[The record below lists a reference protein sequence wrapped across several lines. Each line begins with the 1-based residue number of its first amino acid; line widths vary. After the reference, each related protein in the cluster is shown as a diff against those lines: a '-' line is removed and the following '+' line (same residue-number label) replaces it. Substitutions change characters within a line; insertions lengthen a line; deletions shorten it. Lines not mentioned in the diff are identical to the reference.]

1 MVDASSHAAS
11 RVGKTLCSKYRLDAL
26 IGVGGMASVYKGVHR
41 NGNRVA
47 VKVLHPELSAI
58 ADIRDRFLR
67 EGYVANA
74 VDHPGAVRVLDDDA
88 AEDGAAFLV
97 MELLEG
103 QTVRA
108 LWEQAGS
115 RLAAQPVLTMMHQLL
130 DVLAAA
136 HSKGIVHRDIK
147 PDNLFAV
154 HDGRLKV
161 LDFGIARIRD
171 ATMSSATRT
180 GGVLGTPGF
189 MPREQALGLMKE
201 IDARTDLWSVG
212 ATMFTLLS
220 GQFVH
225 DGETPEQV
233 MVFTATRPAR
243 SLLAVAPDT
252 PPALAEV
259 VDKALAFQ
267 NSDRFPDARA
277 MQEAVAR
284 AYRAIYG
291 GSLSLSRADALPNVV
306 STIGGVAPVV
316 STTGGVS
323 AGGSG
328 LVRPGP
334 GRGSRIA
341 LVVGG
346 LTAGV
351 LAMALAGA
359 ALLRKDPSRRSP
371 TPSAATVEPLH
382 AESSGASPVPAP
394 EIALPPLNALE
405 APRPGPEREGGV
417 QSPHSS
423 RVPSTPNSGPL
434 AGPPSPART
443 ASLPSAALVPPA
455 AASPPPP
462 PAAPAPVQPA
472 QPNCD
477 PPWFIDPATNGR
489 KVKPGC

>member
-1 MVDASSHAAS
+1 M
-11 RVGKTLCSKYRLDAL
+11 GKTLCNKYRLDAL

-58 ADIRDRFLR
+58 ADIRERFLR

-88 AEDGAAFLV
+88 AEDGSAFLV

-108 LWEQAGS
+108 LWEQEGS
-115 RLAAQPVLTMMHQLL
+115 RLAPQPVLAMMYQLL

-154 HDGRLKV
+154 QDGRLKV

-189 MPREQALGLMKE
+189 MPREQALGLIKE
-201 IDARTDLWSVG
+201 IDPRTDLWSVG

-233 MVFTATRPAR
+233 IVFTATRPAR

-252 PPALAEV
+252 PAVLAEV

-267 NSDRFPDARA
+267 NGDRFSDART
-277 MQEAVAR
+277 MQDAVAQ
-284 AYRAIYG
+284 AYGAICG
-291 GSLSLSRADALPNVV
+291 ASLSPSRADALPNLV
-306 STIGGVAPVV
+306 SSVGAVAPVL
-316 STTGGVS
+316 STTGGLS
-323 AGGSG
+323 ATGSG
-328 LVRPGP
+328 LLRASPR
-334 GRGSRIA
+334 RGSRTA
-341 LVVGG
+341 LLAGG
-346 LTAGV
+346 VAVAV
-351 LAMALAGA
+351 LAVASA
-359 ALLRKDPSRRSP
+359 AAVLLRADALHRHVAP
-371 TPSAATVEPLH
+371 TSANVEPI
-382 AESSGASPVPAP
+382 GASPPEVPSPSAP
-394 EIALPPLNALE
+394 EVFLPSRSALE
-405 APRPGPEREGGV
+405 APAPNSERDTGAP
-417 QSPHSS
+417 SPHSS
-423 RVPSTPNSGPL
+423 RALGTPNAGSL
-434 AGPPSPART
+434 AGPSSPART
-443 ASLPSAALVPPA
+443 AVLPPS
-455 AASPPPP
+455 ASPPPAVPTPVKLTPP
-462 PAAPAPVQPA
+462 PAVPAPAQPA
-472 QPNCD
+472 QQNCD
-477 PPWFIDPATNGR
+477 PPWYIDPVTNGR